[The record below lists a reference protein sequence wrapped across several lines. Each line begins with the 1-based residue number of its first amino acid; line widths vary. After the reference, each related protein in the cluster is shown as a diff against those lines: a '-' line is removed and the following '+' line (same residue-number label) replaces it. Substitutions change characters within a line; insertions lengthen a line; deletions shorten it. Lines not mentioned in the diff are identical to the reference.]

1 MNWNWLLTL
10 FLWIYPPVLLA
21 LSLRILMR
29 RRSVGVTLSWL
40 LLIYALPLVGFI
52 FYGMFG
58 ERYLGRLRVKRARKQ
73 YGFYRQWLDEVSERR
88 MLSAEDANS
97 PLRPVMELTLG
108 SLGMPALHGN
118 HWRLLHNPNV
128 VFDQLLHDLA
138 EAREWVFIEFYI
150 VEEKGRVEEVL
161 QALEAARAR
170 GVAVR
175 LLLDSVGSNN
185 FLKSRRCRRLQ
196 DIGIEVLD
204 VLHANLFRTSLQRV
218 DLRQHRKLI
227 SIDNHIA
234 YTGSMNLADPLWF
247 RQDSGVGPWID
258 LMVRLE
264 GPVAAIMQ
272 GSMIFDWEMETG
284 KRLVDGL
291 AWPKDSA
298 TGKSLMQFLPTG
310 PAFDEDIMLQV
321 LLTAIHNARE
331 RVVITTPYFV
341 PDEAVMQALKS
352 VAKRGLKVTLL
363 VPRRIDSRMAQ
374 YAGRSFYDELLS
386 VGIEVLRF
394 TGGLLHTKCVIIDDH
409 LVLIG
414 SVNLDMRSIWL
425 NFESTLVIDDHGFY
439 RAMSNVIDEYRRSSH
454 RLELTQW
461 RRRPVYKRV
470 LENLAQLASPL
481 L

>member
-1 MNWNWLLTL
+1 MSWNWLLTL
-10 FLWIYPPVLLA
+10 FLWIYPPVLIA

-29 RRSVGVTLSWL
+29 RRNVGVTLSWL

-52 FYGMFG
+52 FYGLFG
-58 ERYLGRLRVKRARKQ
+58 ERYLGRLRARRARTQ

-88 MLSAEDANS
+88 QLTAEEASS

-108 SLGMPALHGN
+108 SLGMPALHSN

-128 VFDQLLHDLA
+128 VFDQLLRDIT
-138 EAREWVFIEFYI
+138 EAQEWIFMEFYI
-150 VEEKGRVEEVL
+150 VEGDGRIEEIL
-161 QALEAARAR
+161 KALETACAR
-170 GVAVR
+170 GVHVH
-175 LLLDSVGSNN
+175 LLLDSVGSNR
-185 FLKSRRCRRLQ
+185 FLKSWRCQSLREA
-196 DIGIEVLD
+196 GVEVLE
-204 VLHANLFRTSLQRV
+204 VLHANLFRMSLQRV

-234 YTGSMNLADPLWF
+234 YTGSMNLADPIWF
-247 RQDSGVGPWID
+247 RQSSGVGPWID

-284 KRLVDGL
+284 DRLVEGL
-291 AWPKDSA
+291 AWPKSSPH
-298 TGKSLMQFLPTG
+298 GRSLMQFLPTG

-331 RVVITTPYFV
+331 RIVITTPYFV
-341 PDEAVMQALKS
+341 PDDSVLQALKS
-352 VAKRGLKVTLL
+352 VAKRGLDVTLM

-374 YAGRSFYDELLS
+374 YAGRSFYEELLS
-386 VGIEVLRF
+386 HGIEILRF

-425 NFESTLVIDDHGFY
+425 NFESTLVIDDHGFC
-439 RAMSNVIDEYRRSSH
+439 RAMSNVIDEYKRSSH
-454 RLELTQW
+454 RLEVNQW

-470 LENLAQLASPL
+470 IENLAQLASPL